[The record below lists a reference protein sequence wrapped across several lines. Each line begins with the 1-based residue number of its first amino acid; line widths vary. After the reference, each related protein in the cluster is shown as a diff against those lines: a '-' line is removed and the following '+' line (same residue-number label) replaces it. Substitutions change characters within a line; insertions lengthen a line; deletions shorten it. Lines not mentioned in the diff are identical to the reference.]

1 MTLNLS
7 HCLLELGECE
17 QVVQLNDELLKTHKG
32 GETHARTLGMAPK
45 AGGGNIKAAFN
56 VETGARHTCNHK
68 MFFLLCVWVFFFS
81 RLNHRILDFNNN
93 HIHQES
99 KRTPHPPNPCATHP
113 PTHQKSACLHTATF
127 LIRVFTR
134 KRERAQQSQARCR
147 IPFSL
152 PWRPTTDTAV
162 RKKKKKK
169 TRKFFFAVFF
179 LSLPQLNYS

>member
-7 HCLLELGECE
+7 QCLLELGECE

-56 VETGARHTCNHK
+56 VETGARHTCNNTC
-68 MFFLLCVWVFFFS
+68 FFCCVRVGFFFS
-81 RLNHRILDFNNN
+81 RVNHRILDFNNN
-93 HIHQES
+93 HIHHES

-113 PTHQKSACLHTATF
+113 P
-127 LIRVFTR
+127 IRRAHVFTQQR
-134 KRERAQQSQARCR
+134 SSSVCLPAKERAQQSQARCR

-169 TRKFFFAVFF
+169 NVFF